1 MWGNAVNITLSA
13 DPELIARVRAWAQEH
28 GTSLN
33 ALIREDLERL
43 VGSEDRKKSADGFRK
58 NALASPGRSQGG
70 NPSSRK
76 DLYI

>member
-1 MWGNAVNITLSA
+1 VNITLSA
-13 DPELIARVRAWAQEH
+13 DPDLIARVRSWAQEH

-43 VGSEDRKKSADGFRK
+43 VGSADRKKSAQGFK
-58 NALASPGRSQGG
+58 ENALSSPGRSQGG

-76 DLYI
+76 DLYAGKRFS